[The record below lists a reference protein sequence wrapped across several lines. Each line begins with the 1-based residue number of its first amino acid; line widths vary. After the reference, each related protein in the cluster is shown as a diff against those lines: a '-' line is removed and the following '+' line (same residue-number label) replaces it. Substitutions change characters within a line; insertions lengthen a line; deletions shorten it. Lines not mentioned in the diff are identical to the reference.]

1 MEINISLLASLNKS
15 ARKLQWRFSQM
26 ARNGINAYKL
36 FRILKT
42 RTILGETYVS
52 VKVHAVAGVSYD
64 KIKLLVDTG
73 ATYTWISR
81 KILDRLG
88 VKPVRKMRLKTIKGD
103 ILEREV
109 GHILV
114 NYDNEEA
121 PTVVVFAEEGEGNV
135 FGLHG
140 LESLGLEVD
149 PNTRQVKKS
158 EALLAL

>member
-1 MEINISLLASLNKS
+1 
-15 ARKLQWRFSQM
+15 
-26 ARNGINAYKL
+26 
-36 FRILKT
+36 
-42 RTILGETYVS
+42 
-52 VKVHAVAGVSYD
+52 VSYD
-64 KIKLLVDTG
+64 KIRLLVDTG